1 MGSPSQTSMSDYN
14 MIADIDFKPKSEFA
28 QKLGQGNYSFSDAKK
43 PEKVEPVNE
52 TKMSDNEAF

>member
-1 MGSPSQTSMSDYN
+1 
-14 MIADIDFKPKSEFA
+14 MIADIDFKPKSDFA
-28 QKLGQGNYSFSDAKK
+28 TKLGQGNYSFSKA

>member
-1 MGSPSQTSMSDYN
+1 MSDYN